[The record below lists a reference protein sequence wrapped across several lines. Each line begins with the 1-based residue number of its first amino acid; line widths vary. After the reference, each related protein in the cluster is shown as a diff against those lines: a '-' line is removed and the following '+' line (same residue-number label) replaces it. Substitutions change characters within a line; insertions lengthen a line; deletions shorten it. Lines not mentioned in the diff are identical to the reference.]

1 LNHSMRLWEVAGI
14 AGHVPPF
21 AGRRSGTFTRSAVS
35 LYPIHIPTLAHLLLP
50 MGEKYQGPRHLEKE
64 SFSTR
69 STLLWF
75 RWRAA
80 MDAAGQEKGKIQT
93 MAKKVAD
100 LLVDVL
106 AEAGVQRIYGVSG
119 DSLNGITDSLRA
131 KKQIQWIHL
140 RHEET
145 AAFAAGAEAHLTG
158 RLAVCAGSCGPGNL
172 HLINGL
178 YDCHR
183 SRVPVLA
190 IAAQIPSNEIGS
202 GYFQETDPEHLF
214 AQCSHYCELVSQP
227 EQMPRVLEIAM
238 QTALSRRGVA
248 IVALPGDVAL
258 RDAVEQG
265 PRLRFP
271 QPKPIVSPS
280 DDEVAEMAKILND
293 SKKTTILAG
302 AGCAGAHTGLI
313 ELAGK
318 LKAPI
323 VHAMRGKEF
332 VEYDNPFDVGMTGLL
347 GFSSGY
353 RAMMN
358 CDTLLMLGT
367 DFPYQQFYPKKAKVI
382 QVDVRGEQL
391 GRRTKVDLGLIGD
404 VKTTLAALNPQ
415 LLTNNDEAHL
425 SDSLEHY
432 SNARRGLDEVATGEP
447 GRKPV
452 HPQYVARM
460 VDELAAEDAIFSCD
474 VGTPTIW
481 AARYLKMNGK
491 RRLLGSFNH
500 GSMANALPQA
510 IGAQVSHHGRQV
522 ICFSGDGGLAMLMG
536 DLLSLRQLE
545 LPVKVIVFKNDSL
558 AFVELEMKAAGILDF
573 GTDLRNPNFAKMAEA
588 AGLLG
593 LTAESPEQ
601 VQPMIAQALS
611 HDGPALVE
619 VVVSRQELSMPP
631 TITLEQ
637 MKGFSLFMLKAVLSG
652 RGDEIVDLARI
663 NLFR

>member
-1 LNHSMRLWEVAGI
+1 
-14 AGHVPPF
+14 
-21 AGRRSGTFTRSAVS
+21 
-35 LYPIHIPTLAHLLLP
+35 
-50 MGEKYQGPRHLEKE
+50 
-64 SFSTR
+64 
-69 STLLWF
+69 
-75 RWRAA
+75 
-80 MDAAGQEKGKIQT
+80 
-93 MAKKVAD
+93 MAKKKVAD

-106 AEAGVQRIYGVSG
+106 AEAGVRQIYGVSG
-119 DSLNGITDSLRA
+119 DSLNGITDSIRRGERLR
-131 KKQIQWIHL
+131 WIHV

-202 GYFQETDPEHLF
+202 GYFQETHPEHVF

-227 EQMPRVLEIAM
+227 EQMPRVLEIAI
-238 QTALSRRGVA
+238 QTALSRRGVSVIA
-248 IVALPGDVAL
+248 IPGDVSL

-265 PRLRFP
+265 PRLHFP
-271 QPKPIVSPS
+271 PAKPTVCPS
-280 DDEVAEMAKILND
+280 AEEIATLAKVLD
-293 SKKTTILAG
+293 QSKKITILGG
-302 AGCAGAHTGLI
+302 AGCAGAHTELI

-318 LKAPI
+318 LNAPI

-332 VEYDNPFDVGMTGLL
+332 IEYDNPFDVGMTGLL

-353 RAMMN
+353 HAMMN
-358 CDTLLMLGT
+358 CDVLLMIGT
-367 DFPYQQFYPKKAKVI
+367 DFPYQQFFPEKATIVQI
-382 QVDVRGEQL
+382 DLRGEQL
-391 GRRTKVDLGLIGD
+391 GRRTKVDYGFVED
-404 VKTTLAALNPQ
+404 TKTTLRALLPKLEQ
-415 LLTNNDEAHL
+415 SKNDEHL
-425 SDSLEHY
+425 KASLEHY
-432 SNARRGLDEVATGEP
+432 QKARKGLDELATGET
-447 GRKPV
+447 GRKPI
-452 HPQYVARM
+452 HPQYVVR
-460 VDELAAEDAIFSCD
+460 VLDELAAKDAIFSCD
-474 VGTPTIW
+474 VGTPTVW
-481 AARYLKMNGK
+481 AARYLTMNGQ

-510 IGAQVSHHGRQV
+510 IGAQVSHPDRQV
-522 ICFSGDGGLAMLMG
+522 ISFSGDGGLAMLMG
-536 DLLSLRQLE
+536 DLLSLRQLQ

-573 GTDLRNPNFAKMAEA
+573 GTDLHNPDFAKMAEA

-593 LTAESPEQ
+593 LTADTPEQ
-601 VQPMIAQALS
+601 VRSMIAQALQ

-619 VVVSRQELSMPP
+619 VRVSRQELSMPP

-637 MKGFSLFMLKAVLSG
+637 MTGFSLFMLKAVLSG
-652 RGDEIVDLARI
+652 RGDEIIDLAKI